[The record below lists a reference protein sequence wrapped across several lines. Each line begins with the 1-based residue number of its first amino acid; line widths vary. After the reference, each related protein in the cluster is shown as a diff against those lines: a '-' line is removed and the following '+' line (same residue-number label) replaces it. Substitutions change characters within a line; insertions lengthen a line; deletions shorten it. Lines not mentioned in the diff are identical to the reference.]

1 MRKMTYE
8 QLERRAPSRLEV
20 AERFQ
25 RQASIR
31 RKPRSPEETRLL
43 SEIVAIRVR
52 QAKESGELVRDG
64 RKFRIQIK

>member
-25 RQASIR
+25 RRSSIR
-31 RKPRSPEETRLL
+31 RKPRSPEETQLL
-43 SEIVAIRVR
+43 SEIVSIRVR

-64 RKFRIQIK
+64 QKFRIRIK